1 KIDENTGEI
10 TTTIPKTAPEGY
22 ILNVPVLA
30 YYDNADKPQQVK
42 GTVVVLKG
50 DIAPVY
56 SVESTGPN
64 QAVDHQVEDAPK
76 GSKFSF
82 GTDENGSPITEQEV
96 DGWKYKVDPD
106 TGVVSSTPP
115 ADAKPGDKNT
125 VNVTVK
131 TPDGSTPEVPVTTVV
146 NLANNWEAD
155 PTYPEETVYPGG
167 TAKLPVTLE
176 KPDSVKVAEENPY
189 KLGDLPEGWTVS
201 IDDNGVITATAPAD
215 AEPGSQVEIPV
226 TVTYEDGSTDTAKA
240 VVNVVDVPT
249 RELPFDVEYKFDDTI
264 PAGEYKVETEG
275 APGEEKQN
283 KDGTWEQTTAPTNE
297 VVVIGTKPAESSK
310 DVTWTFPIPYPTEVR
325 ENPDL
330 APGETKVV
338 QEGEKGEKTYTAKFT
353 AKGDQAEVAEEE
365 TNKDPVERIIEV
377 GPRLDAQ
384 ELVTKT
390 DKPIPFT
397 TKVVFD
403 DTLAEG
409 EQVVD
414 QQGELG
420 NEVSTS
426 TQKLVDGKPSGD
438 PTVTTERTK
447 EPTEQIIRV
456 GTKTA
461 GQTVNS
467 VEAEI
472 PFPTR
477 VVYDP
482 TLAPG
487 EQKVTQEG
495 KPGTKKVTVTQPVEN
510 SQPNGEATSTEEV
523 LEEPTEQ

>member
-1 KIDENTGEI
+1 M
-10 TTTIPKTAPEGY
+10 
-22 ILNVPVLA
+22 
-30 YYDNADKPQQVK
+30 
-42 GTVVVLKG
+42 
-50 DIAPVY
+50 
-56 SVESTGPN
+56 
-64 QAVDHQVEDAPK
+64 
-76 GSKFSF
+76 
-82 GTDENGSPITEQEV
+82 
-96 DGWKYKVDPD
+96 
-106 TGVVSSTPP
+106 
-115 ADAKPGDKNT
+115 
-125 VNVTVK
+125 
-131 TPDGSTPEVPVTTVV
+131 
-146 NLANNWEAD
+146 
-155 PTYPEETVYPGG
+155 
-167 TAKLPVTLE
+167 
-176 KPDSVKVAEENPY
+176 
-189 KLGDLPEGWTVS
+189 
-201 IDDNGVITATAPAD
+201 
-215 AEPGSQVEIPV
+215 
-226 TVTYEDGSTDTAKA
+226 
-240 VVNVVDVPT
+240 
-249 RELPFDVEYKFDDTI
+249 
-264 PAGEYKVETEG
+264 
-275 APGEEKQN
+275 
-283 KDGTWEQTTAPTNE
+283 
-297 VVVIGTKPAESSK
+297 
-310 DVTWTFPIPYPTEVR
+310 TWTFPIPFPTEVR
-325 ENPDL
+325 ENSEL

-353 AKGDQAEVAEEE
+353 AKGDKADVVEDENTKE
-365 TNKDPVERIIEV
+365 PVKRIIEY
-377 GPRLDAQ
+377 GPRLGAD

-414 QQGELG
+414 QPGELG

-495 KPGTKKVTVTQPVEN
+495 KPGTKKITVTQPVEN
-510 SQPNGEATSTEEV
+510 SQPNSEATSTEEI
-523 LEEPTEQ
+523 LEEPTEQIIAVGTKPDEATEQVTWTAPVPFDTVVKPNPELKPGEVKVVTEGVLGEKTFTADFSSKGSDATVTPKEEQTKDPVDALIEYGPTIADQTLTSTKTREVAFELSLIHI